1 MNARARLSW
10 SASLV
15 WLLAV
20 PCVAGCDDS
29 LKSVSLIEETRV
41 LGARVEVEADPLR
54 SSPNPGELASL
65 RFFLAAP
72 DGQPEVSYA
81 LSVCAVR
88 LVNSGFPA
96 CAGAPFASALETD
109 GSLVDVR
116 LDFQVPEDLD
126 REATP
131 HAFAR
136 GLICP
141 NSGLN
146 LGPDGSPSCATGSG
160 TEVAFEFGLG
170 GPDGSNQNQSPT
182 FATDTFSLDGEPWPA
197 TADATCDSGSL
208 RQVTAKTRHAL
219 RVDLA
224 DSNFETLTQPTSV
237 DPGRETLLVSPF
249 SNAGELSNGF
259 LSLSADATP
268 AERSVTWDAP
278 AKNDALPALVR
289 FYFVVRDARAG
300 EDFAERALCVVP

>member
-1 MNARARLSW
+1 MNARAWLSR
-10 SASLV
+10 SPSKI

-20 PCVAGCDDS
+20 LCATGCDDS

-41 LGARVEVEADPLR
+41 LGARIEVEADPQR
-54 SSPNPGELASL
+54 SSPNPGERASL

-72 DGQPEVSYA
+72 DGQPRISYA

-88 LVNSGFPA
+88 LVNSGFPP
-96 CAGAPFASALETD
+96 CEGAPFASALETD
-109 GSLVDVR
+109 EGHADAR
-116 LDFQVPEDLD
+116 LDFQVPEDLA

-131 HAFAR
+131 HGFAS
-136 GLICP
+136 GLICA

-146 LGPDGSPSCATGSG
+146 LGPDGAASCVTGSG
-160 TEVAFEFGLG
+160 TQVAFEFGLA
-170 GPDGSNQNQSPT
+170 GPDQSNQSPT
-182 FATDTFSLDGEPWPA
+182 FASGAFSLDGEPWTA
-197 TADATCDSGSL
+197 TADATCDAGSL
-208 RQVTAKTRHAL
+208 RRVTAKTRHAL

-224 DSNFETLTQPTSV
+224 DSDFETLTQPTSV

-259 LSLSADATP
+259 LSLGADTP
-268 AERSVTWDAP
+268 PVQRAVSWDAP
-278 AKNDALPALVR
+278 AINDALPRLVR

-300 EDFAERALCVVP
+300 EDFAERALCVLP